1 MVVHVKNVYLS
12 TRYLNSACSIEAS
25 ALRREPKLNLKQ
37 LLIMAFA
44 FILVSFD
51 VNADRLK
58 DIASVQGVRS
68 NQLVGYGLVV
78 GLSGTGDNTP
88 FTSQT
93 FRNLMDK
100 FGITIPNGV
109 DPKAKNV
116 AAVTVHAELPA
127 FAKPGQKI
135 DITASSLGDSKSLR
149 GGSLIMTPLKGADGR
164 TYAMAQGSLVV
175 GGFGAE
181 GADGSSIQV
190 NVQSVGR
197 IPNGAT
203 VELSIPSPFHRGDTL
218 TFDLHRPDFTTSMNV
233 TQRINDLL
241 GPDTAFS
248 QDATSISVKAPRNA
262 SQRVS
267 FLSMLENM
275 NVETGQ
281 EAARVIIN
289 SRTGTI
295 VVGQNV
301 KVLPA
306 AVTHGS
312 LSVVITED
320 PEVSQPNAL
329 AGGQTVVVP
338 RSGVEAKQ
346 ESGRM
351 FQFGPAATLSQIV
364 QAVNQVGAAPGDIMA
379 VLEALKQ
386 AGALQADIIVI

>member
-1 MVVHVKNVYLS
+1 MKTLS
-12 TRYLNSACSIEAS
+12 L
-25 ALRREPKLNLKQ
+25 
-37 LLIMAFA
+37 A
-44 FILVSFD
+44 FISLALIT
-51 VNADRLK
+51 NLAWADRLK
-58 DIASVQGVRS
+58 DLASVQGVRS

-93 FRNLMDK
+93 FRNLMNK
-100 FGITIPNGV
+100 FGIAIPSGV

-116 AAVTVHAELPA
+116 AAVSIHADLPP
-127 FAKPGQKI
+127 FAKPGQTI
-135 DITASSLGDSKSLR
+135 DITVSSLGDSKSLR
-149 GGSLIMTPLKGADGR
+149 GGSLLMAPLKGADGQI
-164 TYAMAQGSLVV
+164 YAMAQGSLIV

-181 GADGSSIQV
+181 GADGSSIKV
-190 NVQSVGR
+190 NVPSVGR

-203 VELSIPSPFHRGDTL
+203 VERAIPSPFHRGDVL
-218 TFDLHRPDFTTSMNV
+218 TFDLHRPDFTTAMNV
-233 TQRINDLL
+233 AEKINELL
-241 GPDTAFS
+241 GPDTAYAS
-248 QDATSISVKAPRNA
+248 DAASISVKAPRDA

-275 NVETGQ
+275 NIEPG
-281 EAARVIIN
+281 EAPAKVIIN

-312 LSVVITED
+312 LMVTITEA
-320 PEVSQPNAL
+320 PEVSQPNPF
-329 AGGQTVVVP
+329 GQGQTAVTP
-338 RSGVEAKQ
+338 RSQVQVDNEP
-346 ESGRM
+346 SRM

-379 VLEALKQ
+379 ILEALKQ
-386 AGALQADIIVI
+386 AGALKADLIVI

>member
-1 MVVHVKNVYLS
+1 MVVYVM
-12 TRYLNSACSIEAS
+12 
-25 ALRREPKLNLKQ
+25 LNLPKKLFSFGAVFGMVCRSGM
-37 LLIMAFA
+37 LLLGFT
-44 FILVSFD
+44 LVSFD
-51 VNADRLK
+51 VSADRLK
-58 DIASVQGVRS
+58 DIANVQGVRS

-78 GLSGTGDNTP
+78 GLSGTGDKTP

-93 FRNLMDK
+93 FRNLMNK
-100 FGITIPNGV
+100 FGITIPSGV

-116 AAVTVHAELPA
+116 AAVTVHAELPP

-149 GGSLIMTPLKGADGR
+149 GGSLIMTQLKGADGR
-164 TYAMAQGSLVV
+164 VYAMAQGSLVV

-190 NVQSVGR
+190 NVPSVGR

-203 VELSIPSPFHRGDTL
+203 VEQSIPSPFHRGDSL
-218 TFDLHRPDFTTSMNV
+218 TFDLHRPDFTTAMNL
-233 TQRINDLL
+233 TTKINDLL
-241 GPDTAFS
+241 GPDTAYAK
-248 QDATSISVKAPRNA
+248 DATSITVKAPRDA

-275 NVETGQ
+275 NIETGE

-312 LSVVITED
+312 LSVMITEN
-320 PEVSQPNAL
+320 PGVSQPNAL
-329 AGGQTVVVP
+329 ADGQTVVVP
-338 RSGVEAKQ
+338 QTQIDVKREP
-346 ESGRM
+346 GRM
-351 FQFGPAATLSQIV
+351 FQFGPSATLSQIV

-379 VLEALKQ
+379 ILEALKQ
-386 AGALQADIIVI
+386 AGALKADLIVI

>member
-1 MVVHVKNVYLS
+1 MLYSMDASKNSLVARCTLLS
-12 TRYLNSACSIEAS
+12 
-25 ALRREPKLNLKQ
+25 NLFKSG
-37 LLIMAFA
+37 LLLLGFA
-44 FILVSFD
+44 LVSFD
-51 VNADRLK
+51 VSADRLK
-58 DIASVQGVRS
+58 DIANVQGVRS

-93 FRNLMDK
+93 FRNLMNK
-100 FGITIPNGV
+100 FGITIPNGI
-109 DPKAKNV
+109 DPKSKNV
-116 AAVTVHAELPA
+116 AAVSIHAELPP

-149 GGSLIMTPLKGADGR
+149 GGSLLMTPLKGADGR
-164 TYAMAQGSLVV
+164 VYALAQGSLVV

-190 NVQSVGR
+190 NVPSVGR

-203 VELSIPSPFHRGDTL
+203 VERSIPSPFHRGDTL
-218 TFDLHRPDFTTSMNV
+218 TFDLHRADFTTAMNL
-233 TQRINDLL
+233 TKSINDLL
-241 GPDTAFS
+241 GPNTAYAS
-248 QDATSISVKAPRNA
+248 DAASITVKAPRDA

-275 NVETGQ
+275 NVETGE
-281 EAARVIIN
+281 EAARVVIN

-312 LSVVITED
+312 LSVTITED
-320 PEVSQPNAL
+320 PAVSQPNPL
-329 AGGQTVVVP
+329 GEGQTVVVP
-338 RSGVEAKQ
+338 RSEVEASQ
-346 ESGRM
+346 EPSRM

-386 AGALQADIIVI
+386 AGALKADLIVI

>member
-1 MVVHVKNVYLS
+1 MKTFSFAALIFIMMTEVVL
-12 TRYLNSACSIEAS
+12 
-25 ALRREPKLNLKQ
+25 
-37 LLIMAFA
+37 
-44 FILVSFD
+44 
-51 VNADRLK
+51 ADRLK
-58 DIASVQGVRS
+58 DLASVQGVRS

-93 FRNLMDK
+93 FRNLMNK
-100 FGITIPNGV
+100 FGIAIPSGV

-116 AAVTVHAELPA
+116 AAVSIHAELPA
-127 FAKPGQKI
+127 FSKPGQTI
-135 DITASSLGDSKSLR
+135 DITVSSLGDAKSLR
-149 GGSLIMTPLKGADGR
+149 GGSLIMAPLKGADGQI
-164 TYAMAQGSLVV
+164 YAMAQGSLIV

-190 NVQSVGR
+190 NIPSVGR

-203 VELSIPSPFHRGDTL
+203 VERAIPSPFHRGDML
-218 TFDLHRPDFTTSMNV
+218 TFDLHRPDFTTAMNV
-233 TQRINDLL
+233 AARINELL
-241 GPDTAFS
+241 GPDTAYAS
-248 QDATSISVKAPRNA
+248 DAASISVKAPRDA

-275 NVETGQ
+275 NIEPG
-281 EAARVIIN
+281 EAPARVIIN

-312 LSVVITED
+312 LMVTITEA
-320 PEVSQPNAL
+320 PEVSQPNPF
-329 AGGQTVVVP
+329 GQGETAVVP
-338 RSGVEAKQ
+338 RSQVDVKNEP
-346 ESGRM
+346 SRM

-379 VLEALKQ
+379 ILEALKQ
-386 AGALQADIIVI
+386 AGALKADLIVI

>member
-1 MVVHVKNVYLS
+1 MVVHVRNYIQLMSVF
-12 TRYLNSACSIEAS
+12 
-25 ALRREPKLNLKQ
+25 LKKSGLMMLAFC
-37 LLIMAFA
+37 LL
-44 FILVSFD
+44 SFD
-51 VNADRLK
+51 LSADRLK
-58 DIASVQGVRS
+58 DISNVQGVRS

-78 GLSGTGDNTP
+78 GLDGTGDNTP

-93 FRNLMDK
+93 FRNLMAK

-116 AAVTVHAELPA
+116 AAVSIHAELPP

-149 GGSLIMTPLKGADGR
+149 GGSLIMSPLKGADGR
-164 TYAMAQGSLVV
+164 VYAMAQGSLIV

-181 GADGSSIQV
+181 GADGSSIKV
-190 NVQSVGR
+190 NVPSVGR

-203 VELSIPSPFHRGDTL
+203 VELAIASPFQRGDTL
-218 TFDLHRPDFTTSMNV
+218 TFNLHRADFTTAMNV

-241 GPDTAFS
+241 GPSTAYA
-248 QDATSISVKAPRNA
+248 QDASSITVKAPRDA

-267 FLSMLENM
+267 FLSMLENL
-275 NVETGQ
+275 NVETGE
-281 EAARVIIN
+281 EAARIVIN

-295 VVGQNV
+295 VVGRNV

-312 LSVVITED
+312 LSVTISESPQVN
-320 PEVSQPNAL
+320 QPNAF
-329 AGGQTVVVP
+329 GDGETVVVP
-338 RSGVEAKQ
+338 QTNVNVAQ
-346 ESGRM
+346 ESNRM
-351 FQFGPAATLSQIV
+351 FQFGPATTLNQIV

-379 VLEALKQ
+379 ILEALKQ
-386 AGALQADIIVI
+386 AGALKADVIVI

>member
-1 MVVHVKNVYLS
+1 MLYVETTFSKSKDLSNRFIRNVYRSGLM
-12 TRYLNSACSIEAS
+12 
-25 ALRREPKLNLKQ
+25 
-37 LLIMAFA
+37 LLGFV
-44 FILVSFD
+44 LVSFD
-51 VNADRLK
+51 VSADRLK

-78 GLSGTGDNTP
+78 GLGGTGDNTP

-93 FRNLMDK
+93 FRNMMNK
-100 FGITIPNGV
+100 FGITIPEGV

-116 AAVTVHAELPA
+116 AAVSIHAELPA
-127 FAKPGQKI
+127 FAKPGHKI
-135 DITASSLGDSKSLR
+135 DITASSLGDAKSLR
-149 GGSLIMTPLKGADGR
+149 GGSLLMTPLKGADGR
-164 TYAMAQGSLVV
+164 VYAMAQGSLVV

-190 NVQSVGR
+190 NVPSVGR
-197 IPNGAT
+197 IPNGAI
-203 VELSIPSPFHRGDTL
+203 VERAIATPFHRGDTL
-218 TFDLHRPDFTTSMNV
+218 TFNLHRPDFTSAKNITSK
-233 TQRINDLL
+233 INDML
-241 GPDTAFS
+241 GPNTAYAS
-248 QDATSISVKAPRNA
+248 DAASVTVRAPRDA
-262 SQRVS
+262 SQRVN

-275 NVETGQ
+275 NVETGE

-312 LSVVITED
+312 LSVTITED
-320 PEVSQPNAL
+320 PAVSQPNPL
-329 AGGQTVVVP
+329 GEGQTVVVP
-338 RSGVEAKQ
+338 QSTVEAAQ
-346 ESGRM
+346 EPSRM

-386 AGALQADIIVI
+386 AGALKADLIVI